1 MPSPPGSRNDQPFG
15 FEPQFQAAGRVRRQL
30 GYWLATLAVLIYAL
44 ADHVA
49 GEDTLGELEEAAGA

>member
-1 MPSPPGSRNDQPFG
+1 
-15 FEPQFQAAGRVRRQL
+15 VRRQL

-44 ADHVA
+44 ADHIA